1 MIAEPCHSDR
11 LRELAADSSRRLLR
25 QAADWLGIRMP
36 EPEICFDLR
45 GRTAG
50 QVRFGRGRPCMI
62 RYNLVLLREN
72 TDAFLAETVPH
83 EVAHLIA
90 FARYGSRIRPH
101 GSEWRAVMEYLGA
114 EPRRCHRYDV
124 DRAASRRL
132 QEFDYHCG
140 CRNHR
145 LSSIRHN
152 RVLAG
157 YTYLCRR
164 CSGPLRPG
172 RHSDPTAR
180 PDREPAA
187 D

>member
-114 EPRRCHRYDV
+114 EP
-124 DRAASRRL
+124 
-132 QEFDYHCG
+132 YHCG

-164 CSGPLRPG
+164 CSGPLCPG
-172 RHSDPTAR
+172 RHSDPAAR